1 VDAGQ
6 HSHPVRIV
14 ALEMDEAFGAG
25 DFGQRHRRR
34 KNMVAGRAIGD
45 GELVGA
51 EAHAVGPV
59 GQPGIE
65 AVGGRRAAAAIDD
78 GAVLLLDAHRLSVD
92 RRTARHPEAVR
103 PAVDGRR
110 RQGAA
115 LRQADRAA
123 AQQQRLRTARWWRRR
138 DGARH

>member
-1 VDAGQ
+1 
-6 HSHPVRIV
+6 
-14 ALEMDEAFGAG
+14 
-25 DFGQRHRRR
+25 
-34 KNMVAGRAIGD
+34 MVTGRTIGD

-78 GAVLLLDAHRLSVD
+78 GAVLLLDGHGVE
-92 RRTARHPEAVR
+92 RRIGEQLGHPQAVR
-103 PAVDGRR
+103 PAVDARR
-110 RQGAA
+110 AADLQGAA

-123 AQQQRLRTARWWRRR
+123 AQQ
-138 DGARH
+138 